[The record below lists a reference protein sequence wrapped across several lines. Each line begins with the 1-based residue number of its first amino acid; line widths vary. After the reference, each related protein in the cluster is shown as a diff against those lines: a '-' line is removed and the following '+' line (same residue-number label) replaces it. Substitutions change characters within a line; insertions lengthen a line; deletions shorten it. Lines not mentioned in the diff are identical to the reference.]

1 METGG
6 RCEVVGVAEKKR
18 KVEMKLRRVEKWRI
32 GVGWYTLLRR
42 QFKWT
47 CT

>member
-18 KVEMKLRRVEKWRI
+18 KVEMKMRRVEKWRI
-32 GVGWYTLLRR
+32 GELLL
-42 QFKWT
+42 KVLDGIHY
-47 CT
+47 

>member
-32 GVGWYTLLRR
+32 GELLL
-42 QFKWT
+42 KVPVLDGIHY
-47 CT
+47 